1 MTRVILVRHCEAFG
15 NTQGLFQGHTDCD
28 ISGNGETQLALLGLR
43 CRNMQIDALYTSPL
57 IRARKTAEAI
67 NAYHHLELQ
76 IEPRL
81 IEINGGDFEGVPFD
95 ELPQRFPQQM
105 KIWTETPGFFSAPN
119 GETMRQV
126 YERGWSALQD
136 LVGKNMGKTIAATSH
151 GCTIRNILCHA
162 LQKPLEK
169 LGEVDWCDNTA
180 ISILEFDDAMQ
191 VNVVS
196 MNDASHIPQEHSIYA
211 KQSWWKRPQTEE
223 HA

>member
-1 MTRVILVRHCEAFG
+1 MVRHCEAFG

-67 NAYHHLELQ
+67 NLYHHLELQ
-76 IEPRL
+76 VEPRL
-81 IEINGGDFEGVPFD
+81 IEINGGDFEGVAFN

-105 KIWTETPGFFSAPN
+105 KIWMETPGAFSAPN
-119 GETMRQV
+119 GETMQQV
-126 YERGWSALQD
+126 YERGWNAVLD
-136 LVGKNMGKTIAATSH
+136 LVQNNPDKTIAATSH
-151 GCTIRNILCHA
+151 GCTIRNILCRA
-162 LQKPLEK
+162 LNKPLDE
-169 LGEVDWCDNTA
+169 LGEVNWCDNTA
-180 ISILEFDDAMQ
+180 ISILEFDDTMQ
-191 VNVVS
+191 AKVVS

-223 HA
+223 DK